1 VSAAK
6 ESKKIVLPLFSPKG
20 EQVGEIAANDAV
32 FGVEVKAHLLQVAVE
47 AYLVNQ
53 RQGNANT
60 KTRGEVQGSARKLF
74 RQKGTGRARMGTARS
89 PMRVGGGIAMG
100 PRTHEFRQH
109 LPKKA
114 RQQALLCALSSRA
127 AAGEIKVVDALA
139 LNEISTRVIA
149 EMLQALGLGKA
160 LKSDKAVALL
170 ITDENNEIL
179 QKSARNLPG
188 LKLTRAADL
197 NTYEVLRHGLLLF
210 TKEGLN
216 RVQEALA

>member
-1 VSAAK
+1 
-6 ESKKIVLPLFSPKG
+6 
-20 EQVGEIAANDAV
+20 
-32 FGVEVKAHLLQVAVE
+32 
-47 AYLVNQ
+47 
-53 RQGNANT
+53 
-60 KTRGEVQGSARKLF
+60 
-74 RQKGTGRARMGTARS
+74 
-89 PMRVGGGIAMG
+89 MG

-127 AAGEIKVVDALA
+127 AAGEIKVLDALA
-139 LNEISTRVIA
+139 LNEISTKVVA

-160 LKSDKAVALL
+160 LKSDKAIALL

-179 QKSARNLPG
+179 QKSARNVPG
-188 LKLTRAADL
+188 LRLTRAADL